1 MGALA
6 VGGMNRALTL
16 WTGFVLAFAAL
27 SYSLRFT
34 EGKPPKDLL
43 YKWVTVEGNLV
54 QYAIIAAIIYGIA
67 GVAGNR
73 HEVFALR
80 RPTSWG
86 TAARIGLGIGIF
98 MIVLTRLLGPILQP
112 GREQGI
118 TPDVWQPK
126 HAAAY
131 IANGI
136 VIAVVAPIVEE
147 LTFRG
152 LGYSLI
158 VRYGKWAAIVLTGVA
173 FGLAHGLVEAFPFLA
188 AFGMGLAYL
197 RSRVSSV
204 YPGMIVHGLFNAVA
218 LTLSVA
224 GKPQV
229 DILRACA
236 AAWFALSPF

>member
-1 MGALA
+1 MGR
-6 VGGMNRALTL
+6 VNRALAL

-34 EGKPPKDLL
+34 EGKPPKNLL
-43 YKWVTVEGNLV
+43 YKWATVEGNLI
-54 QYAIIAAIIYGIA
+54 QFAIIAAIVYGIA
-67 GVAGNR
+67 GLTGKR
-73 HEVFALR
+73 RDVFALK
-80 RPTSWG
+80 RPTSWWA
-86 TAARIGLGIGIF
+86 AARIGLGIGVG
-98 MIVLTRLLGPILQP
+98 MVVLTQLLGPILQP

-118 TPDVWQPK
+118 TPDTWQPK
-126 HAAAY
+126 HVAAY
-131 IANGI
+131 IANGL

-152 LGYSLI
+152 LGYSLLA
-158 VRYGKWAAIVLTGVA
+158 RYGKWMAIVLIGLA

-197 RSRVSSV
+197 RSRVNSV
-204 YPGMIVHGLFNAVA
+204 YPGIVVHSLFNAVA
-218 LTLSVA
+218 LTVSVA
-224 GKPQV
+224 GKPQA